1 MSDRDICFGNCQ
13 SKISIAKLLKLVEMY
28 VPNLTEYSFD
38 LREFDKYALGTERD
52 LSDFWDWIGMDF
64 DKGESRN
71 LRMQILK
78 VELERIPTKTE
89 LLRLSELSQQKLSV

>member
-1 MSDRDICFGNCQ
+1 
-13 SKISIAKLLKLVEMY
+13 MY
-28 VPNLTEYSFD
+28 VPNLTECSID
-38 LREFDKYALGTERD
+38 LCEFDKYALGTERD
-52 LSDFWDWIGMDF
+52 LIRFWDWIGMDF

-78 VELERIPTKTE
+78 AELERIPTKTE